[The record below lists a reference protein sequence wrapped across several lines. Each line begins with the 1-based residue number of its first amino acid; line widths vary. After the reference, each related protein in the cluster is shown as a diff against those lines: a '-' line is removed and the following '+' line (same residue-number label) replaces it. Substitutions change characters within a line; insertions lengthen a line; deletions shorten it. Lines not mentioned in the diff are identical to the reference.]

1 MTPTRRLIFALAL
14 SGAGCSSGAGTDPLG
29 DSNGTT
35 GGAAGSTAVT
45 TGGTGTSGALGS
57 GAGSAGVS
65 GSVGGSQSAL
75 GGAAGSSV
83 GGAASG
89 GPNAAGGSSGSGAMT
104 NGGAT
109 NGAGGSG
116 SGGSAGAS
124 AAGAAGASGSSGALI
139 HNDVFWKDTTGN
151 NIYSQGG
158 GVLTVGNTYYWY
170 GVNYAGAA
178 TYAANPTNQNSNT
191 GFVAVTTYSST
202 DLATWKFEGNALTY
216 ASMAS
221 KLTMT
226 SSTWIGRVGAAYNA
240 TSKKYVIVG
249 QYQGTPDTQQFF
261 ASSDTPNGPFT
272 VNGTQAVISNVA
284 NNNCGDQAIFNDDDG
299 QAYIL
304 CSSLSGRANIYVVP
318 LRAADFL
325 AAQPATRIYNGA
337 GREGNAMFKYNGR
350 YYACSSDLHGWN
362 ASHTYCISATNILG
376 PYSAETVMGNTDRDF
391 SHVTQTGLF
400 ITVKGSSQSTVVF
413 GGDRWSD
420 FAGNGIGYNEWM
432 PLTFNGTAPTMQ
444 SLSEWSLNPSSG
456 TWAVGPGNNYALN
469 PSFEADRVAT
479 NPPAGW
485 TTTAGSD
492 VTTTHSGNFAW
503 QLSGASSVAQTLTS
517 LPNGTYTLSA
527 WARGT
532 GTGTL
537 TAKGFGGTDLSAPL
551 AGSATAWTK
560 LTLSG
565 IAVSNGQ
572 CQIGAAATSG
582 TVMLDD
588 FALIKN

>member
-1 MTPTRRLIFALAL
+1 MTPTCRLIFALAL
-14 SGAGCSSGAGTDPLG
+14 SGAGCSSGAGPGPLPDG
-29 DSNGTT
+29 NATT
-35 GGAAGSTAVT
+35 GGAAGSTAVSA
-45 TGGTGTSGALGS
+45 GATGTSGAVGS
-57 GAGSAGVS
+57 GAGSAGIS
-65 GSVGGSQSAL
+65 GSVGGSPGSL

-89 GPNAAGGSSGSGAMT
+89 GPNAAGGGSGSGATT
-104 NGGAT
+104 NGGAP
-109 NGAGGSG
+109 NGAGGSS
-116 SGGSAGAS
+116 SGGSS
-124 AAGAAGASGSSGALI
+124 AAGAAGVSGSSGALI
-139 HNDVFWKDTTGN
+139 HNDVFWKDTAGN

-191 GFVAVTTYSST
+191 GFVAITTYSST

-226 SSTWIGRVGAAYNA
+226 TGTWIGRVGAAYNA
-240 TSKKYVIVG
+240 TTKKYVIVG
-249 QYQGTPDTQQFF
+249 QYLGTPDTQQFF
-261 ASSDTPNGPFT
+261 ASSDTPNGPFV
-272 VNGTQAVISNVA
+272 VNGTQAVITNVA

-304 CSSLSGRANIYVVP
+304 CSSLSGRANTYVVP

-325 AAQPATRIYNGA
+325 AAQPATRIFNGA

-362 ASHTYCISATNILG
+362 ASHSYCISATNILG

-420 FAGNGIGYNEWM
+420 FAGNGIGYNDWM

-444 SLSEWSLNPSSG
+444 SLSEWSINTSSG

-492 VTTTHSGNFAW
+492 ITTTHSGNFAW
-503 QLSGASSVAQTLTS
+503 QLSGASSVSQTLTS

-532 GTGTL
+532 GSGTL
-537 TAKGFGGTDLSAPL
+537 TAKGFGGTDLSLPL
-551 AGSATAWTK
+551 SGSATAWTK
-560 LTLSG
+560 LTLGG

-588 FALIKN
+588 LALIKN